1 MAGALLV
8 ANEDVLDIVLLV
20 DFVVDRKHGATGIA
34 EDMLDAVVL
43 QCLENDLRACHLVF
57 CTAH

>member
-20 DFVVDRKHGATGIA
+20 DLVVDRKHGAARIA
-34 EDMLDAVVL
+34 EDMLDAVVS